1 MSLGEEF
8 QVTLASN
15 VTSNKRNKP
24 TAFETTLAKPLDL
37 PGEWEVA
44 LIDLSYPHNWTNLDK
59 DYHVVIL
66 TSPEDNAEDKL
77 DPDDVREFD
86 KNIAIVLSSPEGI
99 PNMAGR
105 RCFNIPAGNYTV
117 EEIVNK
123 LVYQIHMVEKLR
135 ENNVTYNENTHK
147 LTFLQKT
154 KYALA
159 VYSEHSILQL
169 LGLSKQT
176 TLIKYKALPNVEYI
190 ILEPNKAV
198 FSELPAHMNRLT
210 SIFVYSD
217 IVELSLVGDSQSALL
232 GYCPIQSKFG
242 DQGYWCFNPPYYVRV
257 REKSIS
263 SIKMELCTDTG
274 EIFPIEDGKVNCRL
288 NFRRIGLIR

>member
-1 MSLGEEF
+1 MSLGDEF

-24 TAFETTLAKPLDL
+24 AAFETALAKPLDM
-37 PGEWEVA
+37 PGDWEVA

-59 DYHVVIL
+59 TYSLLIVTGASENADEELIV
-66 TSPEDNAEDKL
+66 EDAQKQEA
-77 DPDDVREFD
+77 
-86 KNIAIVLSSPEGI
+86 AISKAFQAQLP
-99 PNMAGR
+99 PNMRAR
-105 RCFNIPAGNYTV
+105 VFDIPAGNYKV
-117 EEIVNK
+117 EDIVN
-123 LVYQIHMVEKLR
+123 QI
-135 ENNVTYNENTHK
+135 NVQINKIPQLKGNQISYNENTHK
-147 LTFLQKT
+147 VTFT
-154 KYALA
+154 TTTDYALA
-159 VYSEHSILQL
+159 AYADNSILQL

-176 TLIKYKALPNVEYI
+176 TTALSDNKVTLECIK
-190 ILEPNKAV
+190 LEANKRLV
-198 FSELPAHMNRLT
+198 SELTAHIKRLT

-257 REKSIS
+257 REKFIN
-263 SIKMELCTDTG
+263 SIKIELCTDTG